1 MTLLFLILFELLEL
15 EILEPEFDPELD
27 EELLELDEE
36 PEPGYFRSGH
46 DEQFRSSRGLD
57 LLRDISSKDLRK
69 ALTRL
74 MISEN

>member
-15 EILEPEFDPELD
+15 EILDEFDPELD
-27 EELLELDEE
+27 EELLELDE
-36 PEPGYFRSGH
+36 PEPGNFRSGH

-69 ALTRL
+69 ALMRL